1 MSEKIKAKKIKR
13 KINKRV
19 VAASI
24 FVFFASYV
32 VLIGFLFVMLL
43 IAHGSNWLHYMDG
56 EADTQANL
64 ITMCCC
70 ALFLYAVIFIYSL
83 FEDPEFLSRPSNI
96 VLVFSTLTI
105 TLMIN
110 YVLGK
115 FVNIYLRPV
124 GLFALFCV
132 FFFKR
137 RQAVLFNVI
146 FAVIMFVIDIYL
158 QEFVAFN
165 RANGPLFSLV
175 VCLVCGTITAFI
187 GSKVRTRIGLLL
199 TGVAVAG
206 PTVVVVLLLKLPK
219 AFELGWIPVVSSV
232 GFSALACLISSVLVL
247 ALLPLLEIIFKRLTV
262 FRLRELTSTNAP
274 LLVRLRQEAPGT
286 FNHSL
291 VVAHLAENC
300 AIAIGENA
308 ELARAAASYHDVGKL
323 KQPDCFTENQSD
335 YNVHDELMPELSAD
349 IIRSHAK
356 DGYNLLKSAH
366 MPDIICDVAREHH
379 GTLPIKYFYAKA
391 TKISGVDANIKDY
404 SYLGPTPQS
413 KIAAIVMIA
422 DASEAAS
429 RALKDRA
436 PENVERAVR
445 GIIEER
451 MDLDQFIDCDITM
464 KELTIIKQTIVD
476 ALSGVHH
483 HRVEYPSIRFNR
495 EKQAVKEEG
504 GNGKDEK

>member
-13 KINKRV
+13 KVNKRA
-19 VAASI
+19 VATSI
-24 FVFFASYV
+24 CVFFVSYT
-32 VLIGFLFVMLL
+32 VLIGFLLVMLL
-43 IAHGSNWLHYMDG
+43 VAHGSNWMHYLD
-56 EADTQANL
+56 ETADTTANL

-70 ALFLYAVIFIYSL
+70 TLFLYAIIFIYSL
-83 FEDPEFLSRPSNI
+83 FEDPEFVEHPSNS
-96 VLVFSTLTI
+96 VLVFCTLTI
-105 TLMIN
+105 TLMVN

-115 FVNIYLRPV
+115 YVNVYLRPV
-124 GLFALFCV
+124 GLFAMLCV

-137 RQAVLFNVI
+137 RQAVFFNVM
-146 FAVIMFVIDIYL
+146 FGVIMFTIDIYL
-158 QEFVAFN
+158 REFQAFN
-165 RANGPLFSLV
+165 PENGPLFSLI
-175 VCLVCGTITAFI
+175 VCLVCGTISAFI
-187 GSKVRTRIGLLL
+187 ASKVRTRIGLLL
-199 TGVAVAG
+199 TGVATAV
-206 PTVVVVLLLKLPK
+206 PTIVVVLLLKLPK
-219 AFELGWIPVVSSV
+219 YIKLGWIQIVSSV
-232 GFSALACLISSVLVL
+232 GFSALACIIASVLAL
-247 ALLPLLEIIFKRLTV
+247 ALLPLLEIAFKRLTV
-262 FRLRELTSTNAP
+262 FRLRELTSTSAP
-274 LLVRLRQEAPGT
+274 LLVRLREEAPGT
-286 FNHSL
+286 FNHCL

-366 MPDIICDVAREHH
+366 LPDIICDVAREHH

-422 DASEAAS
+422 DAAEAAS
-429 RALKDRA
+429 RALQNRT
-436 PENVERAVR
+436 PENVERVVR

-451 MDLDQFIDCDITM
+451 MDLDQFTQCDITM

-476 ALSGVHH
+476 ALTGVHH
-483 HRVEYPSIRFNR
+483 HRVEYPSISFNR
-495 EKQAVKEEG
+495 EKHAVKEDG
-504 GNGKDEK
+504 SGKEEK